1 MSFRYYSYLR
11 WLRMDIPSEFRY
23 LAKVGKSHAYVC
35 GRLRL
40 TQLIPEVKQAFY
52 EAKLTVAHAFEIA
65 QLQPLW
71 ALVKMR
77 SGCQTCYF

>member
-1 MSFRYYSYLR
+1 MSFRYYSYLC

-40 TQLIPEVKQAFY
+40 TQLIPEVKQAFH
-52 EAKLTVAHAFEIA
+52 EAKLTVAHASASYFRGSPSRRMV
-65 QLQPLW
+65 Q
-71 ALVKMR
+71 R
-77 SGCQTCYF
+77 GC